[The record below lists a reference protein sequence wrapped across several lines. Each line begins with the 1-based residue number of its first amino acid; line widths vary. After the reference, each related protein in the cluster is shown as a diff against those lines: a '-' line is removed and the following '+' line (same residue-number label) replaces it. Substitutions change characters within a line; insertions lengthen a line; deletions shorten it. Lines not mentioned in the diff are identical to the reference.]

1 MSRSREA
8 ISRQLRPEF
17 LVKDLGGLLLYYPGR
32 EVAQRVPRAWLRAAA
47 RAGGA
52 IVGRLGVED
61 MRAELRAIHRDRPMP
76 RDEEAI
82 LRDAVELAMFNEL
95 EVLRYPSLDARSIDE
110 TCRVEGREH
119 LDAALAQGKGAI
131 VLIGHLGANQVVM
144 PALGHRGYRMS
155 QLSAPPPAWAEI
167 LRDSRTTPAWERVLA
182 RRWELEQRLPVTHI
196 NVFRFLR
203 PAFECVRRNEVLGL
217 AFDGGGGDAF
227 VEIELL
233 GRRARVSAQPARLW
247 QKTGA
252 TLLPTSVDRGVGES
266 LHRVRIHPPLPWQGT
281 AEASLQAYARIFEGW
296 AWAAPE
302 QYLHFLAMRRRVRG
316 TDVAPFFDDY
326 PPAPGALS
334 RDEAAERLRRAGA
347 AREP

>member
-155 QLSAPPPAWAEI
+155 QLSAPPPAWRRSSA
-167 LRDSRTTPAWERVLA
+167 TPA
-182 RRWELEQRLPVTHI
+182 RR
-196 NVFRFLR
+196 
-203 PAFECVRRNEVLGL
+203 RRGS
-217 AFDGGGGDAF
+217 ACSRAGGSWS
-227 VEIELL
+227 
-233 GRRARVSAQPARLW
+233 SACRS
-247 QKTGA
+247 
-252 TLLPTSVDRGVGES
+252 PTSTSSASCARPS
-266 LHRVRIHPPLPWQGT
+266 NACAATRCSAWPST
-281 AEASLQAYARIFEGW
+281 A
-296 AWAAPE
+296 AA
-302 QYLHFLAMRRRVRG
+302 AMRSSRSSCSA
-316 TDVAPFFDDY
+316 DAP
-326 PPAPGALS
+326 A
-334 RDEAAERLRRAGA
+334 
-347 AREP
+347 